1 MGLTASPAGIV
12 FACVLMFFATQGA
25 DAQTNAALAPGVGP
39 YGLSVSV
46 DEVDLS
52 FHAADAHGLPVNDLK
67 LEELSLLDNGRPP
80 AKILA
85 FESLQDLPI
94 RAGILLDTSTSMDEH
109 RAGDRAIAMQYAQRL
124 LRQQTDRAFVMGFG
138 YLAEVPQPWTASPA
152 ALTAGIRSVARAGQG
167 GMGGTAIFTAIY
179 QACLNQFGR
188 IDHAASGNFILLF
201 SDGEDNASHAY
212 LEQAVDIC
220 QHTNTAIYA
229 FRAESKS
236 GLSSGPKT
244 LAELAAKTGGR
255 VFFDDDSAAV
265 IDNDLRTIEAD
276 LRNQYRLLYKP
287 AELKHDGAY
296 HRIDLKGPERVDS
309 IVIRSGYYA
318 PGRRPPK

>member
-188 IDHAASGNFILLF
+188 IDHASSGNFILLF

-296 HRIDLKGPERVDS
+296 HRIELKGPERVDS